1 MNSTPRDAH
10 QAMGP
15 GHEFDAIRRLMTRW
29 GPLARGLGDDAAVL
43 DDASDARVISTDS
56 FVEDVHFWRAWL
68 TPEEVGARAATAALS
83 DIAAMGAQAREVLV
97 SAVLPGDWQSHL
109 EALADGI
116 AAPVRDAG
124 ACIVG
129 GNLSHG
135 ATFSLTLTV
144 LGTARRPVP
153 RAGAQP
159 GDLIVVTGALGGPG
173 QALAAWLAGRTPDE
187 WARARFARPQARL
200 AEGQWLADAGA
211 TAMLDVSDGLAADAR
226 HLEAASDVVLDIDP
240 ARVPCGPGVRV
251 EEALASGEE
260 YELLA
265 TLPPSA
271 LAALQAR
278 WPEAHAVPLSVIG
291 SVRAGQRPGRVTPAA
306 GHDHFAPR

>member
-1 MNSTPRDAH
+1 MNSTPRDTH

-43 DDASDARVISTDS
+43 DPSTDARVISTDA

-97 SAVLPGDWQSHL
+97 SAVLPGDWQPHL
-109 EALADGI
+109 DALADGI
-116 AAPVRDAG
+116 AGPVRDAG

-135 ATFSLTLTV
+135 ATFSLTMTV
-144 LGTARRPVP
+144 LGTAARPVS

-159 GDLIVVTGALGGPG
+159 GDLVVVTGMLGGPG
-173 QALAAWLAGRTPDE
+173 RALAAWLVGRTPDA
-187 WARARFARPQARL
+187 WSRARFARPSARL
-200 AEGQWLADAGA
+200 QEGQWLAEAGA

-226 HLEAASDVVLDIDP
+226 HLEAAGEVVLDIDRS
-240 ARVPCGPGVRV
+240 RVPCGPGVTV
-251 EEALASGEE
+251 DEAIASGEE

-265 TLPPSA
+265 TLPPGA
-271 LAALQAR
+271 LAALEAR
-278 WPEAHAVPLSVIG
+278 WPVGHAVPFTVIG
-291 SVRAGQRPGRVTPAA
+291 TVKAGQRPARVAPAA